1 MDDAH
6 GRGAYVEPT
15 VTDFGDL
22 VELTAFDQVL
32 YGRTADG
39 RAGDLSF
46 SGSVG
51 GGGSTGSTGTTTG
64 AGTGNGTVL
73 TAGTPS
79 AGVSPDVTGATVT
92 TPAGSSPGSA
102 GTGGGGA
109 GSGGSGGAAGGGSSL
124 PFTGY
129 SLGAVAAVGS
139 ALVGAGAGLRRRLRR
154 SPSN

>member
-15 VTDFGDL
+15 VSDFGDL
-22 VELTAFDQVL
+22 VELTAFDHVL
-32 YGRTADG
+32 YGRAADG

-46 SGSVG
+46 SGSVS
-51 GGGSTGSTGTTTG
+51 GGGSTGAPGATTA
-64 AGTGNGTVL
+64 AGTGSGPVS

-79 AGVSPDVTGATVT
+79 AGVSPNVTGATVT
-92 TPAGSSPGSA
+92 TPGSSSPGSA
-102 GTGGGGA
+102 GAGGGGA
-109 GSGGSGGAAGGGSSL
+109 GLGGSGGAAGGGSSL